1 MRCVA
6 IDEAYMNS
14 LRLVSSYVAV
24 LCVALIFFGVF
35 HLIAL
40 LVMVWFL
47 VTTGQ
52 AIDVLRKETR
62 GSHRGRRVCVLRACT
77 VGNLCGDVDEVP
89 AYIHNEGGA
98 ARSEL
103 VTKSDRV
110 KTPVCCGRCR
120 L

>member
-1 MRCVA
+1 
-6 IDEAYMNS
+6 MNS

-62 GSHRGRRVCVLRACT
+62 DRHRGRRVCVLRACT